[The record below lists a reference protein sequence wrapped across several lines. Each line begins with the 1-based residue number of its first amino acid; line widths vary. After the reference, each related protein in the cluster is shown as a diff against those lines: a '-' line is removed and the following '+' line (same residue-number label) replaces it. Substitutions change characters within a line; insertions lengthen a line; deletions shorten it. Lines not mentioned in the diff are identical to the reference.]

1 MQEPVRWMQR
11 WSGRHRSR
19 VATTGLAVILVL
31 LAGFSLWSALSTN
44 SAARQVDRD
53 SAEQRLWQAA
63 RLELAR
69 AEAAQHAYLLQR

>member
-1 MQEPVRWMQR
+1 MQE

-63 RLELAR
+63 RLGLAR
-69 AEAAQHAYLLQR
+69 AEAA